1 VTDPMDRIAHHVR
14 QIGTIEQIDPDRDF
28 YEAGFS
34 SVGALTLLLELE
46 TEFELNIP
54 DEEFIAAR
62 TVRALGA
69 LIRRLKAGSV

>member
-1 VTDPMDRIAHHVR
+1 VTDPIERIANHVR
-14 QIGTIEQIDPDRDF
+14 VIGNINEIGPDRDF

-62 TVRALGA
+62 TVRALGM
-69 LIRRLKAGSV
+69 LIGRLKAGSL

>member
-1 VTDPMDRIAHHVR
+1 MTDPMDRIAHHVR
-14 QIGTIEQIDPDRDF
+14 EIGMIDQLDPDRDF

-34 SVGALTLLLELE
+34 SVGALNLLLELE
-46 TEFELNIP
+46 TEFKLNIP

-69 LIRRLKAGSV
+69 LVKRLKGDSL

>member
-14 QIGTIEQIDPDRDF
+14 QIGTIEQLDPDRDF

-69 LIRRLKAGSV
+69 LIRRLKAGSL